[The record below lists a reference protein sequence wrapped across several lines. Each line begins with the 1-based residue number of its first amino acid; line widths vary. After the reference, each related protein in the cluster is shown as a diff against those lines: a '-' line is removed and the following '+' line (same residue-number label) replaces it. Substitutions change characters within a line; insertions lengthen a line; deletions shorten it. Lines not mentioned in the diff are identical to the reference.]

1 MADPRLRH
9 KLVPLHDGGHR
20 QSCSPAAES
29 NEGPK
34 LTSSSWGPSQ
44 PLPDTSNRRCPRVE
58 SFAMSTG
65 LNRLLVDVPVLSPDP
80 DVSGVR
86 KLMERQGP

>member
-1 MADPRLRH
+1 MGKGGEGGDSPPLRVDPYIITY
-9 KLVPLHDGGHR
+9 KPFFTVSPLA
-20 QSCSPAAES
+20 P
-29 NEGPK
+29 PK
-34 LTSSSWGPSQ
+34 K
-44 PLPDTSNRRCPRVE
+44 PLLAHVCRCPRVE

-65 LNRLLVDVPVLSPDP
+65 LDRLLVDVPVPSPDP